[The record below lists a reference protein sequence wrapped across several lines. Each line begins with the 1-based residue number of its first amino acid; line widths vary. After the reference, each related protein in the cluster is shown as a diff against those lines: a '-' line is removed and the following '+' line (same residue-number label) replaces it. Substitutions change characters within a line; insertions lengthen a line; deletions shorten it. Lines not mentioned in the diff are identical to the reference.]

1 MYQEKADAA
10 DVEPPSSAA
19 SDEASSAALVD
30 RVMAIAHLTPAAHV
44 AVIGHHTLP
53 FVLGLLRRGCDCVRS
68 LRPGAPAP
76 DCEAADLAWIV
87 DVDSEHELDDALRA
101 ARWRAGAHGRVVLEG
116 AACRWRS
123 GLAAVRDHAVA
134 AGLDIVSFDHVARR
148 LVLAAMPRVAMAA

>member
-1 MYQEKADAA
+1 MYQEKADVA
-10 DVEPPSSAA
+10 DVEPPSTTV
-19 SDEASSAALVD
+19 SDDASSAAMVD
-30 RVMAIAHLTPAAHV
+30 RVMAIAHLPTAAHV
-44 AVIGHHTLP
+44 AVIGHRTLP
-53 FVLGLLRRGCDCVRS
+53 FVLGLMRRGCASVRC

-123 GLAAVRDHAVA
+123 GLATVREHAVA

-148 LVLAAMPRVAMAA
+148 LVLAATPRVAMAA